1 VTPVLKGW
9 QGVLKANAIPWLL
22 EGDNPSARYLTLRYL
37 LDSGEW
43 DSQVVETRAGLP
55 AWPPVREILDMMD
68 PADLWG
74 RADRPFYGGA
84 MGTHATLSLLAEL
97 GLARIPPLEAACENL
112 LKYGQHKSGGFTYDA
127 GFLASLGMT
136 EDDRYNRGTPGR
148 ILLCYTGTAICTLIA
163 FGYLEDPRLARALE
177 YLVGR
182 SLAPDGLA
190 CPYADG
196 QECQWGI
203 AKGLAAFAALPAAD
217 RTAERM
223 EAVERLANAVLDH
236 GFDFEGRDAR
246 WLDFGFPLNYQSDL
260 VELSD
265 ALARLGYGPDPR
277 TRRLLDLVLAAQTD
291 DGRWIKRY
299 GTRVFQVE
307 EQGQP
312 SKWIT
317 MRALRALKHA
327 HQDQVRVE
335 QTRMRSKE
343 VWFAGTAGS

>member
-1 VTPVLKGW
+1 MPVLKGL
-9 QGVLKANAIPWLL
+9 QGLLKADAIPWLL
-22 EGDNPSARYLTLRYL
+22 EGDNPSARYLTLRDL

-43 DSQVVETRAGLP
+43 DSQVMKARRGLP
-55 AWPPVREILDMMD
+55 AWPPVREVLALMD
-68 PADLWG
+68 PVDLWG

-84 MGTHATLSLLAEL
+84 VGTHATLSLLAEL

-112 LKYGQHKSGGFTYDA
+112 LKYGQHKSGGFSYD
-127 GFLASLGMT
+127 
-136 EDDRYNRGTPGR
+136 GTPGR
-148 ILLCYTGTAICTLIA
+148 LLLCYTGSAIYTLLA
-163 FGYLEDPRLARALE
+163 FGYLDDPRLVRALE
-177 YLVGR
+177 YLAGR

-203 AKGLAAFAALPAAD
+203 AKGLAAFAALPAAE

-223 EAVERLANAVLDH
+223 EAVERLADAVLDYS
-236 GFDFEGRDAR
+236 FDFEGRDER

-260 VELSD
+260 VELGD

-317 MRALRALKHA
+317 MRALRALKHV

>member
-1 VTPVLKGW
+1 MLKGW

-291 DGRWIKRY
+291 DGRWVKRY

-317 MRALRALKHA
+317 MRALRALKHV

-343 VWFAGTAGS
+343 VWFAGTAGSS

>member
-1 VTPVLKGW
+1 VTPVLKGL
-9 QGVLKANAIPWLL
+9 QGILRADAVPWLL
-22 EGDNPSARYLTLRYL
+22 EGGNPSARYLTLRDL

-68 PADLWG
+68 PVDLWG

-112 LKYGQHKSGGFTYDA
+112 LQYGQHKSGGFTYD
-127 GFLASLGMT
+127 
-136 EDDRYNRGTPGR
+136 GTPGR
-148 ILLCYTGTAICTLIA
+148 ILLCYTGSAIYTLLA
-163 FGYLEDPRLARALE
+163 FGYLEDPRLARAVE
-177 YLVGR
+177 YLVAR

-203 AKGLAAFAALPAAD
+203 AKGLTAFAALPAAE
-217 RTAERM
+217 RTPERM
-223 EAVERLANAVLDH
+223 EAVGRLADAVLDYS
-236 GFDFEGRDAR
+236 FDFEGRDRR

-260 VELSD
+260 VELGD

-277 TRRLLDLVLAAQTD
+277 TRRLLELVLAAQTD
-291 DGRWIKRY
+291 DGRWVKRY

-335 QTRMRSKE
+335 QTRMRSRE
-343 VWFAGTAGS
+343 VWFDVPA

>member
-1 VTPVLKGW
+1 MPVLKGW

-68 PADLWG
+68 PADFWG

-84 MGTHATLSLLAEL
+84 VGTHATLSLLAEL

-112 LKYGQHKSGGFTYDA
+112 LKYGQHKSGGFSYD
-127 GFLASLGMT
+127 
-136 EDDRYNRGTPGR
+136 GTPGR
-148 ILLCYTGTAICTLIA
+148 LLLCYTGSAICTLIA

-177 YLVGR
+177 YLVAR

-203 AKGLAAFAALPAAD
+203 AKGLAALAALPAAD

-223 EAVERLANAVLDH
+223 EAVERLANAVLDYS
-236 GFDFEGRDAR
+236 FDFEGRDGR

-260 VELSD
+260 VELGD

-291 DGRWIKRY
+291 DGRWVKRY

-327 HQDQVRVE
+327 HQDQVHVE
-335 QTRMRSKE
+335 QTRMRSRE